1 MARRSSTRVLQTAGL
16 LALAA
21 VVTVSAL
28 SPALAQSSSAIG
40 TPTESRGGLSELAS
54 YSSDKVE
61 TVNLANGNLNLQI
74 PIVMVGGRGSA
85 SYTLALSYNSKLWGG
100 MRNIPEP
107 CEGGSS
113 LAARFAV
120 GFNDNV
126 GFSPDKLN
134 LGAGWS
140 ISKGPSIRII
150 RMNLDQLNAN
160 PPAYQYALTKVF
172 LTLPD
177 GSEIQM
183 RDDQTDGGPL
193 TTQSNFIN
201 DGNRGRAWHSTDGSA
216 ITYVTDA
223 ANGVVAGQLAGYV
236 YLADGTRLQME
247 GVRLQGETKDS
258 SARCKRIIDPN
269 GNFIDFAYN
278 SGNVTYTDQLGR
290 QVILNT
296 NPITGTKNYKIT
308 IIGYGIASRDIIIER
323 DWLMPLDAAGTAPNL
338 RQDFQSVQRPVV
350 SGDYQALHCSFG
362 EQQHALFPGPH
373 TDLFPS
379 SDIDSGFINMGDV
392 EVVTRLNLLDG
403 RHFKFRYNQFGE
415 VAEIEYP
422 AGGKT
427 EIDYDGF
434 LSQNMCEAGG
444 ANRGILDRRVTRR
457 RSLSDGATVDGVW
470 TYARATQ
477 AVFGTTT
484 PTYPVVKVEARQG
497 SATGTL
503 LMSEVHFFIKLGAE
517 YRACPINGL
526 SKGTGYEHWDNAK
539 EFRVE
544 RQSGSG
550 LQIEKREWA
559 QRAQVNWGSSTYVQE
574 YGQEQPPNDPRVS
587 TEDTILE
594 NGKMKRVRYDYSAD
608 KFNNV
613 TMIREYDFG
622 NTSGSE
628 GTLLRKTVR
637 TYVTSLNGYC
647 YTNLSGLDNSC
658 GTSVIA
664 SPSSIIHRRRLLLTE
679 EVRNGSDV
687 VESRTEYGYD
697 NYDPTNTNHASLTTY
712 ASPPIIKNDRSWFN
726 PTFDQ
731 RFEPRG
737 NVTKVRA
744 WISGSTS
751 NGLYTSSYNQYDVA
765 GNVVKALNDKE
776 PGITT
781 STTLSYTDNYG
792 DGTNPDTG
800 AEGTNGATYA
810 AVTRATNHM
819 GHIVK
824 MQHNYSRG
832 VTTGVKDANGVIT
845 KTEYN
850 DNFDRPT
857 RVTAA
862 LGEPESSI
870 TEMSYPTASA
880 NESKVS
886 KQLDSSRWLTSK
898 TALDGFGRPVIAS
911 QAEDGFKFDNP
922 SVVYSI
928 HSTTIYDGVGRAWKV
943 SNPYRGAPASTD
955 GWTRTSFD
963 LAGRVIEVASF
974 GGDQQTP
981 PPDTGTGGTAYS
993 GSVITTHS
1001 SEQTTVRD
1009 QAGKQRRSTVDGLGR
1024 LVKIDEMQQHPS
1036 STVYSTTNY
1045 SYDARENLIQVN
1057 QSTSP
1062 TQTRRFAYDGLS
1074 RLIRASNPEQV
1085 SSSNATF
1092 TLNGQSWAVRYDYDL
1107 ASNLTAKTD
1116 TRPAGSGFVTASN
1129 IYDNLNR
1136 ISTRSYNDGTPTVTY
1151 SYDTATRGIGQ
1162 VRSVITIGVSTYN
1175 YTTYDAL
1182 GRLTHYNQETDGQT
1196 YSLSAAYNKAG
1207 LMTSE
1212 TYPSNRIVATE
1223 YDSAGRIAGVRN
1235 QSTGQYYAG
1244 ASASDATNRLQ
1255 YTAHGAVS
1263 RMKLGNGLWEHTNF
1277 NPRLQPTRI
1286 GLGTTGTSTSLL
1298 GLDYDYGATNN
1309 NGNLLTQTINAP
1321 GLSAT
1326 QGYTYDNLNRL
1337 LTAQESVGGVRW
1349 AQTFGYDQFG
1359 NRISLIN
1366 TGVDAPSLPPPQAH
1380 PVNASTNRFTNFTY
1394 DAAGNLRADHAGNTF
1409 SYDAESKQIT
1419 SSVAGTQAAYSYDGE
1434 GRRVKKV
1441 AGGVATIFVYNASGQ
1456 LVAEYGGAASGESG
1470 ASYLTT
1476 DHLGSTRVVTN
1487 GSGGVRARHDYL
1499 PFGEEIPANV
1509 GGRQNV
1515 PGYTANDSTR
1525 QRFTGY
1531 ERDSESGLDFA
1542 QARYCSSALGR
1553 FTSPDPLISSAKQ
1566 NDPQSWNRY
1575 IYVGN
1580 RPLNYIDPSGLDW
1593 IQHKNDSDVVNG
1605 YKWIEGNEVSKEDS
1619 QNGWDLVP
1627 GGGVGLTYT
1636 SKENRLIKLGE
1647 NGNWSD
1653 LGYVGPEINIWSGPG
1668 TDILGESLIFM
1679 ASNAAGEIA
1688 GFGVLYGISRLGATL
1703 GKTVTHTAPSK
1714 LARVIPG
1721 EGNFT
1726 TLGRPTVDDVFVT
1739 AADDIA
1745 GLDAK
1750 QLAHKITIPESK
1762 VFTVIEFPTPRYGL
1776 ASPVNRTNPGFVGFG
1791 KTAGGAREFVV
1802 PNGPI
1807 PANAV
1812 TRVVQ

>member
-1 MARRSSTRVLQTAGL
+1 MARRTSTRVLQTAGL

-40 TPTESRGGLSELAS
+40 TPTESRGGLSELSS
-54 YSSDKVE
+54 YSSDKIE
-61 TVNLANGNLNLQI
+61 TVNLANGNLNLHI
-74 PIVMVGGRGSA
+74 PLVMVGGRGSA

-120 GFNDNV
+120 GFNDYV

-160 PPAYQYALTKVF
+160 PPAYQYALTKLF

-183 RDDQTDGGPL
+183 RDDQTDGVPL
-193 TTQSNFIN
+193 TTQSNFID

-216 ITYVTDA
+216 ISYVTDA
-223 ANGVVAGQLAGYV
+223 ANGVVAGLLAGYV
-236 YLADGTRLQME
+236 YLVDGTRLQME

-258 SARCKRIIDPN
+258 SARCKRIVDPD
-269 GNFIDFAYN
+269 GNYIDFAYN

-290 QVILNT
+290 QVRLNT
-296 NPITGTKNYKIT
+296 NPITGTKDFKIT
-308 IIGYGIASRDIIIER
+308 ITGYGMADREIIISR
-323 DWLMPLDAAGTAPNL
+323 DWLMPLDNTGAAPNL
-338 RQDFQSVQRPVV
+338 RPDFQSIRRPVV
-350 SGDYQALHCSFG
+350 SGDYQALHCSLG
-362 EQQHALFPGPH
+362 EQEHALFLPGQH

-422 AGGKT
+422 AGGRT
-427 EIDYDGF
+427 EIDYNGF

-444 ANRGILDRRVTRR
+444 ANRGILDRRVTQR
-457 RSLSDGATVDGVW
+457 RSLSDASTADGVW

-477 AVFGTTT
+477 AVFGTSS
-484 PTYPVVKVEARQG
+484 PTYPVVKVEARQE

-503 LMSEVHFFIKLGAE
+503 LMSEVHFFVKLGAE

-539 EFRVE
+539 EFRLE
-544 RQSGSG
+544 RQTGSG
-550 LQIEKREWA
+550 LQIEKREWG
-559 QRAQVNWGSSTYVQE
+559 QRVPVNWGNSTYVQE

-622 NTSGSE
+622 NASGSE

-637 TYVTSLNGYC
+637 IFVTSLNGYC

-664 SPSSIIHRRRLLLTE
+664 SPTSIIHRRRLLLTE
-679 EVRNGSDV
+679 EIRNGSDV
-687 VESRTEYGYD
+687 VEARTEYEYD
-697 NYDPTNTNHASLTTY
+697 NYDPAIANHASLITY
-712 ASPPIIKNDRSWFN
+712 TVPPIIKNDRSWF
-726 PTFDQ
+726 TASFDA
-731 RFEPRG
+731 RKEPRG
-737 NVTKVRA
+737 NVTKLRS
-744 WISGSTS
+744 WISGSIAT
-751 NGLYTSSYNQYDVA
+751 GLYTSSYSQYDVA
-765 GNVVKALNDKE
+765 GNIVKSIDPRELA
-776 PGITT
+776 TT
-781 STTLSYTDNYG
+781 ISYTDNYG
-792 DGTNPDTG
+792 DGSNPDTG
-800 AEGTNGATYA
+800 AQGANGATYA
-810 AVTRATNHM
+810 VGTMVTNHL

-832 VTTGVKDANGVIT
+832 VTTGVKDANGIIT

-850 DNFDRPT
+850 DNLDRPT
-857 RVTAA
+857 KVTAA
-862 LGEPESSI
+862 LGEPEPSI
-870 TEMSYPTASA
+870 TEISYPTASA

-898 TALDGFGRPVIAS
+898 TAFDGFGRPVIAS

-928 HSTTIYDGVGRAWKV
+928 HSKTIYDGVGRAWKV

-974 GGDQQTP
+974 GGNQDAP

-993 GSVITTHS
+993 GSIITTHS
-1001 SEQTTVRD
+1001 SEQATVRD
-1009 QAGKQRRSTVDGLGR
+1009 QAGKQRRSTADGLGR
-1024 LVKIDEMQQHPS
+1024 LVKVDEMQQHPS
-1036 STVYSTTNY
+1036 STVYSPTNY
-1045 SYDARENLIQVN
+1045 SYDARGNLIQVN

-1062 TQTRRFAYDGLS
+1062 TQTRRFAYDGMS

-1085 SSSNATF
+1085 SSSDATF

-1107 ASNLTAKTD
+1107 TSNLIAKTD
-1116 TRPAGSGFVTASN
+1116 TRPADSGFVTASYS
-1129 IYDNLNR
+1129 YDNLNR

-1151 SYDTATRGIGQ
+1151 SYDTATRGIGR
-1162 VRSVITIGVSTYN
+1162 VRSVVTIGISTYN
-1175 YTTYDAL
+1175 YTIYDAI
-1182 GRLTHYNQETDGQT
+1182 GRLTHYNQQTDGQT
-1196 YSLSAAYNKAG
+1196 YSMSAAYNKAG

-1223 YDSAGRIAGVRN
+1223 YDGAGRIAGVRN

-1244 ASASDATNRLQ
+1244 ATASDATNRLQ
-1255 YTAHGAVS
+1255 YTAHGALS

-1326 QGYTYDNLNRL
+1326 QGYTYDHLNRL
-1337 LTAQESVGGVRW
+1337 LTAQESVDGVRW

-1380 PVNASTNRFTNFTY
+1380 PVTASTNRFTNFTY
-1394 DAAGNLRADHAGNTF
+1394 DAAGNVRADHAGNTF

-1419 SSVAGTQAAYSYDGE
+1419 SSVAGTQASYSYDGD

-1441 AGGVATIFVYNASGQ
+1441 AGGVATVFVYNASGQ

-1487 GSGGVRARHDYL
+1487 GSGSVRARHDYL

-1515 PGYTANDSTR
+1515 AGYTASDSTR
-1525 QRFTGY
+1525 QRFTSK
-1531 ERDSESGLDFA
+1531 ERDNESGLDYFL
-1542 QARYCSSALGR
+1542 ARYYSSSQGR
-1553 FTSPDPLISSAKQ
+1553 FTSPDEFQGGPYESWILGSGDPEKQALPYAEITNPQSLNKYQYAFNNPLRYVDPNGHQNVRPPKDLVNIAKGSQFTEVNGQVVEVKMTAAMQKELVNLATTTFQNSYDLTANKILNEKHGNVTPETVQVQKTEGSKTSVSGELSGEASTTGGKVGAKIGGSGESSTSSSSGITGKVNSTRDQAVANDKQAMVGITNFANKYSGVQVQAINRDKTVGSVVLDTAAARLIAQQVVGSAK
-1566 NDPQSWNRY
+1566 WR
-1575 IYVGN
+1575 
-1580 RPLNYIDPSGLDW
+1580 
-1593 IQHKNDSDVVNG
+1593 
-1605 YKWIEGNEVSKEDS
+1605 
-1619 QNGWDLVP
+1619 
-1627 GGGVGLTYT
+1627 
-1636 SKENRLIKLGE
+1636 
-1647 NGNWSD
+1647 
-1653 LGYVGPEINIWSGPG
+1653 
-1668 TDILGESLIFM
+1668 GESQ
-1679 ASNAAGEIA
+1679 ARQAAGKKE
-1688 GFGVLYGISRLGATL
+1688 
-1703 GKTVTHTAPSK
+1703 P
-1714 LARVIPG
+1714 
-1721 EGNFT
+1721 
-1726 TLGRPTVDDVFVT
+1726 
-1739 AADDIA
+1739 
-1745 GLDAK
+1745 
-1750 QLAHKITIPESK
+1750 
-1762 VFTVIEFPTPRYGL
+1762 
-1776 ASPVNRTNPGFVGFG
+1776 
-1791 KTAGGAREFVV
+1791 
-1802 PNGPI
+1802 PI
-1807 PANAV
+1807 PHPMKHD
-1812 TRVVQ
+1812 